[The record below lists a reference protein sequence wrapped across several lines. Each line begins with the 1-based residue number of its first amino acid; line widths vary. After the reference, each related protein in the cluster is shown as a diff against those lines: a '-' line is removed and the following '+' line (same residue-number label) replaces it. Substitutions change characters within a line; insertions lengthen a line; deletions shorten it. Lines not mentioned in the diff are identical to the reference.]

1 MSNSTGTN
9 QQSVIEFTYGRNAD
23 LYEDVLKISSDAK
36 PNDIKAA
43 FFDRRAELYEEV
55 SSKNKNE
62 MTPSERQFC
71 EKKMDAIVLAFR
83 ILHNRETRRRY
94 DNMSRKNRQKLNY
107 SETYSDR
114 AFTRY
119 HNESAQL
126 NKSFPVHT
134 TTTRNHQPVVVTPE
148 KDFIHRKSLGTDFEI
163 YDTNLDQDYHDD
175 DDGTV
180 STLGM
185 RGAEGISPV
194 KKKPQSEE
202 NIVPPSPTHRH
213 RSTTSSVRIEKARL
227 KDHHSTLNTSRDDQS
242 VLSTQSVHST
252 QSDTNNSVNSDVL
265 ISRQRLNAKSM
276 SVWTE
281 DSDDSDEE
289 DEDTISYVSQDS
301 SSQATQAT
309 SNTIGDVDDEN
320 DSDLVS
326 FNTYEPTQEENQ
338 TSTPPRSQLRKRDA
352 KHIPIDESNT
362 DAGCFKLSK
371 KELQDLDKDMVEGK
385 SCFELMQ
392 GENGMPNPTRMF
404 HLISDEISGSLID
417 TVNALDQVFTAF
429 NLSEENID
437 RVGDN
442 IGDVADTLCLDDQRE

>member
-1 MSNSTGTN
+1 MSNNS
-9 QQSVIEFTYGRNAD
+9 QSVIEFTYGRNAD
-23 LYEDVLKISSDAK
+23 LYEDVLKISREAK

-62 MTPSERQFC
+62 MSPSERQFC

-107 SETYSDR
+107 SESYSDR
-114 AFTRY
+114 GFSRFQK
-119 HNESAQL
+119 ESDQL
-126 NKSFPVHT
+126 NKSFPVPVH
-134 TTTRNHQPVVVTPE
+134 TTRNLYPAVVTPE
-148 KDFIHRKSLGTDFEI
+148 KDLTDRKSLDIQFQNHDAES
-163 YDTNLDQDYHDD
+163 DDDHDD

-194 KKKPQSEE
+194 KQKPQSK
-202 NIVPPSPTHRH
+202 NIVSASPTDI
-213 RSTTSSVRIEKARL
+213 SNTSSVRIERTRL
-227 KDHHSTLNTSRDDQS
+227 KNQPSLDTSKNSKSNSTTGRDD
-242 VLSTQSVHST
+242 QSVHST
-252 QSDTNNSVNSDVL
+252 QSDANNSVNSDVL
-265 ISRQRLNAKSM
+265 ISRQRLNAKSL
-276 SVWTE
+276 SVFSE
-281 DSDDSDEE
+281 DTDEE
-289 DEDTISYVSQDS
+289 DEDATSFVSQDS
-301 SSQATQAT
+301 SSETTQAT
-309 SNTIGDVDDEN
+309 SNTLGDDEN

-326 FNTYEPTQEENQ
+326 FNIDEPTQEEI
-338 TSTPPRSQLRKRDA
+338 TTPTRSQVRKRNS
-352 KHIPIDESNT
+352 KHVVVDESNT
-362 DAGCFKLSK
+362 DGGCFKLSK

-392 GENGMPNPTRMF
+392 GENGLPNPTRMF
-404 HLISDEISGSLID
+404 HLLSDEISGSLID

-429 NLSEENID
+429 NLSDENID

-442 IGDVADTLCLDDQRE
+442 IGDVADTLCLDDSKK